1 MDSDEAEDLNQTM
14 HASASQEQGSSEG
27 MDELTYNEDGELVFN
42 SASEESNNEDY
53 NDDGSVVS
61 MNIGR
66 PKIRNEDLASFV
78 SERVERIKA
87 ATQSSTL
94 SECYTIIGNQLNSY
108 FEILNLYLHPRTL
121 KYVRERLLKDL
132 IIEMTPRM
140 AGLSTNSKIKFVPS
154 IIAKVL
160 EVIRSRFIMVFGK
173 KKKELIIQQ
182 INFEIGRLVSDT
194 TTGSHVFRTSE

>member
-1 MDSDEAEDLNQTM
+1 
-14 HASASQEQGSSEG
+14 
-27 MDELTYNEDGELVFN
+27 
-42 SASEESNNEDY
+42 
-53 NDDGSVVS
+53 
-61 MNIGR
+61 
-66 PKIRNEDLASFV
+66 
-78 SERVERIKA
+78 
-87 ATQSSTL
+87 
-94 SECYTIIGNQLNSY
+94 
-108 FEILNLYLHPRTL
+108 
-121 KYVRERLLKDL
+121 
-132 IIEMTPRM
+132 M